1 MAENIYS
8 EHSITTEK
16 THTNFFASLQ
26 QIVTR
31 HRAPYLFLAPFF
43 IFFAIFGLYPVVYS
57 FYLSF
62 HRWNGLGDPQYVGFA
77 HFERML
83 NDRILLQS
91 YENSIYLFFIYV
103 PVMVLLALVLA
114 VVLNSPKIRGF
125 RFYRTIIFTP
135 FITNMIAAGFAF
147 QILLN
152 TNYGLVNSLLESI
165 GIGGAPWLEDEWWAR
180 VSLGLMIIW
189 AWLGYNMVLMLA
201 GLQTIPGDLN
211 EAARVDGANRLQVFF
226 LITIP
231 LMRPIIL
238 FAVVMSTMGTFGLF
252 AEVDALTG
260 GGPAFATITPLIKIY
275 GNAFDQFQ
283 FGYASAM
290 AYVYFVFIFVL
301 TMVQLRLFGREG
313 A

>member
-1 MAENIYS
+1 MENVYS
-8 EHSITTEK
+8 EQNISKKLTRSNVFTSFWK
-16 THTNFFASLQ
+16 TLK
-26 QIVTR
+26 R

-43 IFFAIFGLYPVVYS
+43 IFFAIFGLYPVAYS

-62 HRWNGLGDPQYVGFA
+62 HRWNGMGDPQYIGFD
-77 HFERML
+77 HFDRML

-91 YENSIYLFFIYV
+91 YENSFYLFFIYV
-103 PVMVLLALVLA
+103 PVMILLALVLA
-114 VVLNSPKIRGF
+114 VLLNSPKIRGF

-152 TNYGLVNSLLESI
+152 TNYGLVNSLLESV
-165 GIGGAPWLEDEWWAR
+165 GLRGAPWLEDDWWAR
-180 VSLGLMIIW
+180 VSLGLLIIW

-201 GLQTIPGDLN
+201 GLQTISNDLS
-211 EAARVDGANRLQVFF
+211 EAARVDGANRIQVFLF
-226 LITIP
+226 ITVP

-238 FAVVMSTMGTFGLF
+238 FAMVMSTMGTFGLF

-275 GNAFDQFQ
+275 GNAFDHFQ

-301 TMVQLRLFGREG
+301 TMVQLRLFGRESS
-313 A
+313 

>member
-1 MAENIYS
+1 MIEHPYS
-8 EHSITTEK
+8 EQIHPEQASS
-16 THTNFFASLQ
+16 TNFVARLWQ
-26 QIVTR
+26 TLNR
-31 HRAPYLFLAPFF
+31 HRAPYLFLSPFF
-43 IFFAIFGLYPVVYS
+43 IFFAIFGLYPVAYS

-62 HRWNGLGDPQYVGFA
+62 HRWNGMGDPLFVGFD

-91 YENSIYLFFIYV
+91 YENSFYLFFIYV
-103 PVMVLLALVLA
+103 PVMILLALVLA

-152 TNYGLVNSLLESI
+152 TNYGLVNSLLESV
-165 GIGGAPWLEDEWWAR
+165 GLRGAPWLEDDWWAR
-180 VSLGLMIIW
+180 VSLGLLIIW

-201 GLQTIPGDLN
+201 GLQTISNDLN
-211 EAARVDGANRLQVFF
+211 EAARVDGANRVQVFL
-226 LITIP
+226 LITVP

-238 FAVVMSTMGTFGLF
+238 FAMVMSTMGTFGLF

-301 TMVQLRLFGREG
+301 TMVQLRLFGRESS
-313 A
+313 

>member
-1 MAENIYS
+1 MENVYS
-8 EHSITTEK
+8 EQNISKKLTRSNVFTSFWK
-16 THTNFFASLQ
+16 TLK
-26 QIVTR
+26 R

-43 IFFAIFGLYPVVYS
+43 IFFAIFGLYPVAYS

-62 HRWNGLGDPQYVGFA
+62 HRWNGMGDPQYIGFD
-77 HFERML
+77 HFDRML

-91 YENSIYLFFIYV
+91 YENSFYLFFIYV
-103 PVMVLLALVLA
+103 PVMILLALVLA
-114 VVLNSPKIRGF
+114 VLLNSPKIRGF

-152 TNYGLVNSLLESI
+152 TNYGLVNSLLESV
-165 GIGGAPWLEDEWWAR
+165 GLRGAPWLEDDWWAR
-180 VSLGLMIIW
+180 VSLGLLIIW

-201 GLQTIPGDLN
+201 GLQTISNDLS
-211 EAARVDGANRLQVFF
+211 EAARVDGANRIQVFLF
-226 LITIP
+226 ITVP

-238 FAVVMSTMGTFGLF
+238 FAMVMSTMGTFGLF

-301 TMVQLRLFGREG
+301 TMVQLRLFGRESS
-313 A
+313 